1 MPNIHEDFSPEHEL
15 LLDKV
20 NFADSVST
28 FLKFWNAWTVM
39 TIRAPET
46 KCDIK
51 SLRKDRKEKRAAFR

>member
-1 MPNIHEDFSPEHEL
+1 MANIHFSPEHEL

-28 FLKFWNAWTVM
+28 FLKLWNAWTM
-39 TIRAPET
+39 TVRALET

>member
-1 MPNIHEDFSPEHEL
+1 MANIHFSPEHEL

-28 FLKFWNAWTVM
+28 FLNFWNAWTVM
-39 TIRAPET
+39 TIRALET